1 MLRLKRIFNESDESL
16 IMQIL
21 RNVIILSIIFSL
33 SPLVVAA
40 DDDHAIEIIVEKGD
54 NLYTICEKI
63 LENPEDWRWVAM
75 VNRIK
80 NPRLIFPGQKLII
93 PTRLLMGVPID
104 GIVTFVRGDAS
115 IKLTGTQKW
124 KSLRVNDT
132 ITQGDRIRT
141 GSVGAVEITFENDFS
156 IFLRPDT
163 SLEITAARKKSAVYL
178 LYKLFLDIG
187 RTISK
192 IKQST
197 GKETRFEI
205 QTPSAVAAARGTEF
219 RTGVDIDITTR
230 LEVLAGKVNVQAAKK
245 EVEVK
250 AGEGTAV
257 EKDKPPVAPK
267 KLLPPPPLTNL
278 QPLYRQMPLDFQ
290 FDRISGATSYRIMLA
305 RDKVFKDVVKN
316 NIIQPQASLK
326 IMGVEDGTYYLQSR
340 SIDDLGLE
348 GPASEFVE
356 VRVRVNPLPPFIQ
369 SPSDGAELRQKSA
382 RFEWLKV
389 SQAVK
394 YHLQVAEDPNFE
406 GIVEDTKNIT
416 GVSHTLAN
424 LDFKTYYFRIR
435 SIAADGYEGIW
446 SDTLSFIVIPPPPS
460 PPVDEPEIGDKE
472 LRVRWRNLGDGIT
485 YHFQMAKDQTF
496 EEVLIDQKLS
506 KPEITFEKPGKAGTY
521 YVRTSAID
529 SHGYEGDFS
538 EPQTFE
544 VKGILPY
551 VSAGVM
557 VLIILA
563 IVAL

>member
-1 MLRLKRIFNESDESL
+1 
-16 IMQIL
+16 MQKL
-21 RNVIILSIIFSL
+21 RNVTFLFILFFL
-33 SPLVVAA
+33 VPLVVCA

-80 NPRLIFPGQKLII
+80 NPRQIFPGQKLII
-93 PTRLLMGVPID
+93 PTRLLMGVPVD
-104 GIVTFVRGDAS
+104 GIVTFVKGDAS
-115 IKLTGTQKW
+115 IKLTGTQEW
-124 KSLRVNDT
+124 KKLGLNDT

-141 GSVGAVEITFENDFS
+141 GAVGAVEITFENDFS

-163 SLEITAARKKSAVYL
+163 TLEITAARKKSAVYL

-187 RTISK
+187 KTISK

-219 RTGVDIDITTR
+219 RTGVDTDITTR

-257 EKDKPPVAPK
+257 EKDKPPAIPK
-267 KLLPPPPLTNL
+267 KLLPPPSLMNL
-278 QPLYRQMPLDFQ
+278 QPLYRAMPLDFQ
-290 FDRISGATSYRIMLA
+290 FESIPGATSYRIMLA
-305 RDKVFKDVVKN
+305 RDKTFKDLVKN
-316 NIIQPQASLK
+316 NIIKPQESLE
-326 IMGVEDGTYYLQSR
+326 IVGVEDGTYYLQSR

-348 GPASEFVE
+348 GPASEPAE

-369 SPSDGAELRQKSA
+369 SPSEGAELREKTA

-389 SQAVK
+389 TQAAK

-406 GIVEDTKNIT
+406 VIVEDAKNIT
-416 GVSHTLAN
+416 NVSYKLTN
-424 LDFKTYYFRIR
+424 LDFKTYFFRIR

-446 SDTLSFIVIPPPPS
+446 SDTLSFIIIPPPPS
-460 PPVDEPEIGDKE
+460 PPVEKPEIGDKE

-485 YHFQMAKDQTF
+485 YHFQMAKDQAF

-506 KPEITFEKPGKAGTY
+506 KPEITFEKPSKAGTY
-521 YVRTSAID
+521 YIRTSAVNTQ
-529 SHGYEGDFS
+529 GYEGAFS

-551 VSAGVM
+551 ISAGVM
-557 VLIILA
+557 VIIILA
-563 IVAL
+563 IIVL